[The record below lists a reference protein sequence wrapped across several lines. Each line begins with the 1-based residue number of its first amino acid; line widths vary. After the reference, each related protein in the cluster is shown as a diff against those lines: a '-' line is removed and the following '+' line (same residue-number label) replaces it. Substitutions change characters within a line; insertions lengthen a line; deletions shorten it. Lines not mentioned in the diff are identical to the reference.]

1 MKHWQKFVVT
11 YFYFKGKRDDW
22 RRGGCTPVS
31 SMWSSTEKCVNHPLT
46 YKRLVHYISFPPSL
60 QQFTGEEL
68 LEFYFVY
75 QPVISS
81 IVSMSY
87 FSVPFSSLLL
97 DSPVPSVCYVI
108 CSVLIVVH
116 KDSHPF
122 TTTGRPKSSWRSL

>member
-1 MKHWQKFVVT
+1 MYSCLIYVVI
-11 YFYFKGKRDDW
+11 YRKMCY
-22 RRGGCTPVS
+22 
-31 SMWSSTEKCVNHPLT
+31 HPLT
-46 YKRLVHYISFPPSL
+46 YTRLVHCVSFPPSL
-60 QQFTGEEL
+60 QQFAGEKL

-75 QPVISS
+75 QPVVISS
-81 IVSMSY
+81 IVSISY

-122 TTTGRPKSSWRSL
+122 TTTGKPKSSWRSL